1 MDLLSFLW
9 GLLGISLLMVTA
21 WNLPPYF
28 GIVGVSWGNCFNT
41 WGLLGIRLLTM
52 RRRLVWL
59 RLSVSLLTVPTL
71 STAEEVCYETLDLLG
86 SDPNNESVKGRSN
99 KLLLTGCLNL
109 QG

>member
-1 MDLLSFLW
+1 M
-9 GLLGISLLMVTA
+9 TA

-28 GIVGVSWGNCFNT
+28 GIDGVSCGNRFNT
-41 WGLLGIRLLTM
+41 RGLLGILLLTM

-71 STAEEVCYETLDLLG
+71 STAEEACDESLDLLG
-86 SDPNNESVKGRSN
+86 SDPNIEREKGQSN
-99 KLLLTGCLNL
+99 FLL